1 MNGPSRVRMGGG
13 GRKMRP
19 RAFWPPSP
27 PNRWLPASLYCL
39 ALASKAPQFKACHAP
54 LCPKLGE
61 HEEERGG
68 KGGFEASESSGWSGG
83 EGMARSSRNGK
94 ELPNAPFTRYMC
106 PTFMSSAGPTRIYIS
121 FPLKSQSPFNFSQS
135 RGIIKS
141 APQKVATKPRA

>member
-39 ALASKAPQFKACHAP
+39 ALASKAPQFKACHSATP
-54 LCPKLGE
+54 LYAQSWVNTKRK
-61 HEEERGG
+61 EEGRVALKRVNRQGG
-68 KGGFEASESSGWSGG
+68 SGG

-121 FPLKSQSPFNFSQS
+121 FPLKSQ
-135 RGIIKS
+135 
-141 APQKVATKPRA
+141 